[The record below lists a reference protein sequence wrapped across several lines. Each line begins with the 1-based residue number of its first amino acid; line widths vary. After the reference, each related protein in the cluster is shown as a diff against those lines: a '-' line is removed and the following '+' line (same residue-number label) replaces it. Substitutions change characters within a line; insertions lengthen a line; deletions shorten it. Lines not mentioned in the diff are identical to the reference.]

1 MELLEGLKWRY
12 ATKKFDASKKIST
25 EDLEML
31 KEAISLTPTSYGLEL
46 YKVLLVENEEIRA
59 QLKEAA
65 WGQSQVTDAS
75 HVFVFCNYADVQ
87 ESDIDAYLNRKATAS
102 GIQVADLKGYGDFM
116 KKTVVHGMDAEMKGH
131 WTTRQT
137 YIALSNLMD
146 ACAELKID
154 SCPMEGFDNAQ
165 FNKILGLEEKGLNAA
180 VVATVGYRAE
190 DDATQ
195 HQPKVRKPLDE
206 LFETV

>member
-25 EDLEML
+25 KDLEML

-87 ESDIDAYLNRKATAS
+87 ESDIDAYLSRKATAS

-116 KKTVVHGMDAEMKGH
+116 KKTVVDDMDAEMKGH

-165 FNKILGLEEKGLNAA
+165 FNKILGLEEKRLNAA

-195 HQPKVRKPLDE
+195 HQTKVRKPLDE